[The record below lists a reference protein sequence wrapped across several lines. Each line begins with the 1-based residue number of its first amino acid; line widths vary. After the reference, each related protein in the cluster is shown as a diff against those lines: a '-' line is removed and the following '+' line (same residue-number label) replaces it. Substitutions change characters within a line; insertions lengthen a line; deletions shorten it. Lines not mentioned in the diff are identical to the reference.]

1 MVKLIK
7 SVNWRVRVRNKS
19 WWLKM
24 IPATLLVI
32 QVVANVFGYQPDFG
46 DLGNKLAAVVNA
58 VFGLIAIIGIIEDPT
73 TEGIGDSPRARTYAY
88 PSDAN
93 LDLTIVGNP
102 IGDDNEEIKFDA
114 VEDDGTYVP
123 SDSDAR
129 I

>member
-7 SVNWRVRVRNKS
+7 SVNWRVRVRNRS

-73 TEGIGDSPRARTYAY
+73 TEGIADSHQAQTYEK
-88 PSDAN
+88 PKHKG
-93 LDLTIVGNP
+93 L
-102 IGDDNEEIKFDA
+102 
-114 VEDDGTYVP
+114 
-123 SDSDAR
+123 
-129 I
+129 